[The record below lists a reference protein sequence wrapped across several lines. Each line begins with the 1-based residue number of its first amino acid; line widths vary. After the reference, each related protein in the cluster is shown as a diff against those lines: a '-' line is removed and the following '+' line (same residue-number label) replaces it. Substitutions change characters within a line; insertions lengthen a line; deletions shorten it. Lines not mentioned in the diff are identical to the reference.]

1 MRPRF
6 GLPWWSGCSNII
18 YKDRNFILNEKFAT
32 PSEGIKSLLPE
43 SIHAVLFRP
52 TFGWPVFRLRSLACS
67 RGFAANCFPLP
78 LPVRGI
84 GRTLCKMVIT
94 SPPPTPDGRQK
105 KEPRKKG
112 SFVRIKV
119 LRYNRNLS
127 VYQNIKRTFKA
138 WLPPCPP
145 VLCAALHRVCIF
157 LSDNAKVVKIPE
169 FSKCGK
175 LCGNRRFFVYLVL

>member
-1 MRPRF
+1 MF
-6 GLPWWSGCSNII
+6 GSPNRLCPLFCHPTVFSGLLSASGSGNRSKPLQNDDIQSVFLFLRRTG
-18 YKDRNFILNEKFAT
+18 YKKGA
-32 PSEGIKSLLPE
+32 SE
-43 SIHAVLFRP
+43 
-52 TFGWPVFRLRSLACS
+52 
-67 RGFAANCFPLP
+67 
-78 LPVRGI
+78 
-84 GRTLCKMVIT
+84 
-94 SPPPTPDGRQK
+94 
-105 KEPRKKG
+105 KG

-145 VLCAALHRVCIF
+145 VFCAALHRVCIF

-175 LCGNRRFFVYLVL
+175 FGRRRWFFVYLVL

>member
-1 MRPRF
+1 MPFFFGRPSDDPF
-6 GLPWWSGCSNII
+6 
-18 YKDRNFILNEKFAT
+18 
-32 PSEGIKSLLPE
+32 
-43 SIHAVLFRP
+43 
-52 TFGWPVFRLRSLACS
+52 FRLRSLSCS

-145 VLCAALHRVCIF
+145 VFCAALHRVCIF
-157 LSDNAKVVKIPE
+157 LSDSAKVVKIPE

-175 LCGNRRFFVYLVL
+175 FCRSRCFFVYLVL